1 MSIIEEYKDEIIEVI
16 KEKIESGSFSNIPTV
31 CSFIHNLPDIEE
43 QLLRQ
48 YISKVA
54 PSREDEPI
62 QEVLYELG
70 VAKDVA
76 LFQATLNDTIL
87 IGEDHELYTNC
98 ATDLLK
104 TQSKYRVREDLY
116 LEANRKGYC
125 RGYKMTKTKTA
136 NMAKGVGLVRTQN
149 RFDKSCF
156 WIYPCIRVY
165 IEYILKYAQEY
176 GVVLKTQDKTEQ
188 FTLCDII
195 NKRFGL
201 GIKTWDTLH
210 EPLYSFDG
218 IFDINQ
224 ILSTTNNGYIGVP
237 DKDGT
242 TKRIDMLKNW
252 EITPVVLEEVFPYYG
267 AGKEE
272 LTKEI
277 LFKVCVTKDDGL
289 RKYYQED
296 STIYKRD
303 IANHMKKNEMYKSL
317 SKTYTK
323 SHEIPIEDLAKK
335 LETGTVA
342 ISVYGEGID
351 LYTTKDMKS
360 IMREKAKGM
369 LNDPCIQTAI
379 ASEQTGGYDLV
390 NLFPFLRSDLFEVE
404 SITLKEDKQGLIAE
418 STIKGCWYMW

>member
-1 MSIIEEYKDEIIEVI
+1 MSIIEEYKDEIIEAI
-16 KEKIESGSFSNIPTV
+16 KVKIESGSFSNIPTV
-31 CSFIHNLPDIEE
+31 CSFIQKLPDIEG
-43 QLLRQ
+43 QLLQQ

-54 PSREDEPI
+54 PSRENEPI
-62 QEVLYELG
+62 QEVLYDLG

-104 TQSKYRVREDLY
+104 TQGEYRVREDLY
-116 LEANRKGYC
+116 LEANKKGYC
-125 RGYKMTKTKTA
+125 RGYKITKSKTI

-149 RFDKSCF
+149 RFDKQCF

-176 GVVLKTQDKTEQ
+176 GIVLKTQDKMEQ

-201 GIKTWDTLH
+201 DIKTWDTFH
-210 EPLYSFDG
+210 APLYSFDG
-218 IFDINQ
+218 IFDINH

-237 DKDGT
+237 AKDGS
-242 TKRIDMLKNW
+242 TKRIDMLKDW
-252 EITPVVLEEVFPYYG
+252 EIMPVVLEEVLPYYG
-267 AGKEE
+267 EGKEE

-277 LFKVCVTKDDGL
+277 LFRVCVTKDEGL
-289 RKYYQED
+289 RKYYHDD

-303 IANHMKKNEMYKSL
+303 ITNNMKNNKLYKNL

-323 SHEIPIEDLAKK
+323 CHEIPIEDLAKK
-335 LETGTVA
+335 LETGVVA
-342 ISVYGEGID
+342 ILVYGEGID

-360 IMREKAKGM
+360 MMREQAKGVM
-369 LNDPCIQTAI
+369 DNPCIKTAI

-390 NLFPFLRSDLFEVE
+390 TMFPFLRSDLFEVE
-404 SITLKEDKQGLIAE
+404 STTLKEDKQGLIAE